1 MGTPADDWFGQ
12 AFSKAWRDKAEEI
25 GRFNLAIF
33 GKTGVGK
40 STLVNAI
47 FGSEI
52 AATGI
57 GEPVTRAEHLYLHQS
72 GTLGVLDTRGLEVGR
87 DNDALIAELKDYLH
101 GMRRRPLAD
110 QLHVAWYCVR
120 AGDRRFE
127 ATEAEF
133 VRALHELGLPV
144 ILVLTQVP
152 RSIGPGGDAR
162 VHPDAEALAASIAE
176 LRLPIVDGLIH
187 YTMALEDDFTG
198 QAAYGLQE
206 LLDATFRGA
215 PEGVAHAITAA
226 QRIDFV
232 RKRERAEKAIKAATG
247 AATTAGA
254 SPIPFSDA
262 AILVPLQ
269 IGMMASIAVTYGV
282 PLERSTAASLA
293 ATAAATTA
301 GRSLVT
307 NLVKFVPG
315 AGTMVAAPISA
326 TVAGTFTYA
335 MGQAWLRVCERLA
348 RGELGVVGGAL
359 DGESVR
365 KVFLEEFKTQAARRR
380 VGRR

>member
-1 MGTPADDWFGQ
+1 MVTPSDDWFGQ
-12 AFSKAWRDKAEEI
+12 AFSRAWKDQAAEI

-87 DNDALIAELKDYLH
+87 DNAELIAELTDYLH
-101 GMRRRPLAD
+101 GMRRKPLAD

-127 ATEAEF
+127 AAEAEF
-133 VRALHELGLPV
+133 VRALHGLGLPV
-144 ILVLTQVP
+144 IMVLAQVP
-152 RSIGPGGDAR
+152 RAGRR

-176 LRLPIVDGLIH
+176 QQLPIVDGLIH
-187 YTMALEDDFTG
+187 YTMARGDEFTG
-198 QAAYGLQE
+198 QTAYGLRE

-215 PEGVAHAITAA
+215 PLGVAHAITAA
-226 QRIDFV
+226 QRIDFD
-232 RKRERAEKAIKAATG
+232 RKRDRAERAIKAATG
-247 AATTAGA
+247 TASTAGA

-262 AILVPLQ
+262 AVLVPLQ
-269 IGMMASIAVTYGV
+269 IGMMASIAVTYGI

-293 ATAAATTA
+293 VTAAATTA
-301 GRSLVT
+301 GRSLVA
-307 NLVKFVPG
+307 NLIKLVPG
-315 AGTMVAAPISA
+315 AGTIVAAPISA

-335 MGQAWLRVCERLA
+335 MGHAWLRVCERLA
-348 RGELGVVGGAL
+348 RGELAAVAGAL
-359 DGESVR
+359 DGEAVR
-365 KVFLEEFKTQAARRR
+365 RVFMEEFKTQAKRRR
-380 VGRR
+380 LGP

>member
-1 MGTPADDWFGQ
+1 MAKPADEWFGQ
-12 AFSKAWRDKAEEI
+12 AFGKAWRDQAEEV

-33 GKTGVGK
+33 GD
-40 STLVNAI
+40 
-47 FGSEI
+47 EI

-72 GTLGVLDTRGLEVGR
+72 GALGVLDTRGLEVGR
-87 DNDALIAELKDYLH
+87 DNATLIAELRDYLH
-101 GMRRRPLAD
+101 GMRRKPLAD

-127 ATEAEF
+127 ATEADF
-133 VRALHELGLPV
+133 IRALHELGLPV

-152 RSIGPGGDAR
+152 RSGDR
-162 VHPDAEALAASIAE
+162 VHPDAEALAASIAA
-176 LRLPIVDGLIH
+176 LDLPIQDGLVH
-187 YTMALEDDFTG
+187 YTMALGDEFTG
-198 QAAYGLQE
+198 QSAYGLQE
-206 LLDATFRGA
+206 VLDATFRGA
-215 PEGVAHAITAA
+215 PDGVAHAITSA

-232 RKRERAEKAIKAATG
+232 RKRERAEVAVKAATG

-262 AILVPLQ
+262 ALLVPIQ

-282 PLERSTAASLA
+282 SIERSTAASIA

-301 GRSLVT
+301 GRSVVT
-307 NLVKFVPG
+307 NMIKFVPG
-315 AGTMVAAPISA
+315 AGTAVAAPISA

-335 MGQAWLRVCERLA
+335 MGHAWIRVCERLA

-359 DGESVR
+359 DNESVHR
-365 KVFLEEFKTQAARRR
+365 IFMEEFKSRASRRKLTS
-380 VGRR
+380 

>member
-1 MGTPADDWFGQ
+1 MAKPMDEWFGQ
-12 AFSKAWRDKAEEI
+12 AFGKAWQDKAVEI

-87 DNDALIAELKDYLH
+87 DNDALLAELRDYLH
-101 GMRRRPLAD
+101 GMRRKPLAE

-127 ATEAEF
+127 STEADF

-152 RSIGPGGDAR
+152 RSGAR
-162 VHPDAEALAASIAE
+162 VHPDAEAVAASIAT
-176 LRLPIVDGLIH
+176 LDLPIQDGLIH
-187 YTMALEDDFTG
+187 YTMAKDDEFTG
-198 QAAYGLQE
+198 QTAYGLQE

-215 PEGVAHAITAA
+215 PSGVAHAITAA
-226 QRIDFV
+226 QRIDFD
-232 RKRERAEKAIKAATG
+232 RKRERAEAAIKLATG

-254 SPIPFSDA
+254 SPIPFSDT

-269 IGMMASIAVTYGV
+269 LTMMASIAVTYGISI
-282 PLERSTAASLA
+282 ERSTAASIA

-301 GRSLVT
+301 GRSLVG
-307 NLVKFVPG
+307 NLIKFVPG
-315 AGTMVAAPISA
+315 AGTAVAGTINA
-326 TVAGTFTYA
+326 TVAGTFTFA
-335 MGQAWLRVCERLA
+335 MGHAWLRVCERLA
-348 RGELGVVGGAL
+348 RGELRTVGGAL
-359 DGESVR
+359 DSER
-365 KVFLEEFKTQAARRR
+365 IHAVFMDEFKSLAARRKPTS
-380 VGRR
+380 

>member
-1 MGTPADDWFGQ
+1 MAKPTDEWFGQ
-12 AFSKAWRDKAEEI
+12 AFGKAWKDKAEEI
-25 GRFNLAIF
+25 GRFNLGIF

-47 FGSEI
+47 FGTEI
-52 AATGI
+52 AKTGI

-87 DNDALIAELKDYLH
+87 DNAALIAELKDYLH
-101 GMRRRPLAD
+101 GMRRKPLAE

-127 ATEAEF
+127 STEADF
-133 VRALHELGLPV
+133 VRALAELGLSV

-152 RSIGPGGDAR
+152 RSGDR
-162 VHPDAEALAASIAE
+162 VHPDAEALAASIGA
-176 LRLPIVDGLIH
+176 LDLPIQDGLIH
-187 YTMALEDDFTG
+187 YTMALGDEFTG
-198 QAAYGLQE
+198 QTAYGLQE
-206 LLDATFRGA
+206 VLDATFRGA
-215 PEGVAHAITAA
+215 PNGVAHAITSA
-226 QRIDFV
+226 QRIDFD
-232 RKRERAEKAIKAATG
+232 RKRERAEVAIKAATG

-269 IGMMASIAVTYGV
+269 IGMMASIAVTYGISI
-282 PLERSTAASLA
+282 ERSTAASIA
-293 ATAAATTA
+293 ATAAATTM
-301 GRSLVT
+301 GRSAVT
-307 NLVKFVPG
+307 SMIKFVPG
-315 AGTMVAAPISA
+315 AGTAIAAPISA

-335 MGQAWLRVCERLA
+335 MGHAWLRVCERMA

-359 DGESVR
+359 DSEAVHR
-365 KVFLEEFKTQAARRR
+365 LFMEEFKSRASRRKLPT
-380 VGRR
+380 

>member
-1 MGTPADDWFGQ
+1 MAKPTEEWFGQ
-12 AFSKAWRDKAEEI
+12 AFGKAWKDKAEEI

-47 FGSEI
+47 FGAEI

-87 DNDALIAELKDYLH
+87 DNATLIAELRDYLH
-101 GMRRRPLAD
+101 GMRRKPLAD

-127 ATEAEF
+127 ATEADF
-133 VRALHELGLPV
+133 VRALHDLGLPV

-152 RSIGPGGDAR
+152 RAHGR
-162 VHPDAEALAASIAE
+162 VHPDAEALAASIAA
-176 LRLPIVDGLIH
+176 LDLPIQDGLIH
-187 YTMALEDDFTG
+187 YTMALADEFTG
-198 QAAYGLQE
+198 QTAYGLQE
-206 LLDATFRGA
+206 VLDATFRGA
-215 PEGVAHAITAA
+215 PDGVAHAITAA
-226 QRIDFV
+226 QRIDFD
-232 RKRERAEKAIKAATG
+232 RKRERAEVAIKAATG

-262 AILVPLQ
+262 AILVPVQ
-269 IGMMASIAVTYGV
+269 IGMMASIAVTYGISI
-282 PLERSTAASLA
+282 ERSTAASIA

-307 NLVKFVPG
+307 NMIKFVPG
-315 AGTMVAAPISA
+315 AGTAVAAPISA

-335 MGQAWLRVCERLA
+335 MGHAWLRVCERLA
-348 RGELGVVGGAL
+348 RGELGPVGGVL
-359 DGESVR
+359 DSDAVKR
-365 KVFLEEFKTQAARRR
+365 VFLEEFKSRASRRKLSS
-380 VGRR
+380 

>member
-1 MGTPADDWFGQ
+1 MAPPADDWFGQ
-12 AFSKAWRDKAEEI
+12 AFTKAWRDKAEEI

-47 FGSEI
+47 FGTEI
-52 AATGI
+52 AQTGI
-57 GEPVTRAEHLYLHQS
+57 GEPVTRQEHLYLHQS

-87 DNDALIAELKDYLH
+87 DNEVLIAELKDYLH
-101 GMRRRPLAD
+101 GMRRKPLAE

-127 ATEAEF
+127 STEADF
-133 VRALHELGLPV
+133 VRALHDLGLPV
-144 ILVLTQVP
+144 IMVLTQVP
-152 RSIGPGGDAR
+152 RSVEPGGSAR
-162 VHPDAEALAASIAE
+162 VHPDAEALAAKIAD
-176 LRLPIVDGLIH
+176 LQLPIADGLIH
-187 YTMALEDDFTG
+187 YTMARDDEFTG
-198 QAAYGLQE
+198 QTAYGLQE

-215 PEGVAHAITAA
+215 PEGVAHAITSA
-226 QRIDFV
+226 QRIDFE
-232 RKRERAEKAIKAATG
+232 RKRERAERAIKAATG

-282 PLERSTAASLA
+282 PLERSTAASIA

-301 GRSLVT
+301 GRSVVT
-307 NLVKFVPG
+307 NMIKFVPG
-315 AGTMVAAPISA
+315 AGTAVAAPISA

-335 MGQAWLRVCERLA
+335 MGHAWLRVCERMA
-348 RGELGVVGGAL
+348 RGELGIVGGAL
-359 DGESVR
+359 DGEGIR
-365 KVFLEEFKTQAARRR
+365 RVFLEEFKSQASRRKLPT
-380 VGRR
+380 

>member
-1 MGTPADDWFGQ
+1 MAKPTDEWFGQ
-12 AFSKAWRDKAEEI
+12 AFGKAWKDKADEI

-47 FGSEI
+47 FGAQI

-87 DNDALIAELKDYLH
+87 DNATLIAELRDYLH
-101 GMRRRPLAD
+101 GMRRKPLAD

-127 ATEAEF
+127 ATEADF
-133 VRALHELGLPV
+133 VRALHDLGLPV
-144 ILVLTQVP
+144 IMVLTQVP
-152 RSIGPGGDAR
+152 RANGR
-162 VHPDAEALAASIAE
+162 VHPDSEALAASIAA
-176 LRLPIVDGLIH
+176 LDLPIQDGLIH
-187 YTMALEDDFTG
+187 YTMALADEFTG
-198 QAAYGLQE
+198 QTAYGLQE
-206 LLDATFRGA
+206 VLDATFRGA
-215 PEGVAHAITAA
+215 PDGVAHAITAA
-226 QRIDFV
+226 QRIDFD
-232 RKRERAEKAIKAATG
+232 RKRDRAEIAIKAATG

-262 AILVPLQ
+262 AILVPVQ
-269 IGMMASIAVTYGV
+269 IGMMASIAVTYGIT
-282 PLERSTAASLA
+282 LERSTAASIA

-301 GRSLVT
+301 GRSLAT
-307 NLVKFVPG
+307 NLIKFIPG
-315 AGTMVAAPISA
+315 AGTAVAAPISA

-335 MGQAWLRVCERLA
+335 MGHAWMRVCERLA
-348 RGELGVVGGAL
+348 RGELGPVGGVL
-359 DGESVR
+359 DSDAVKR
-365 KVFLEEFKTQAARRR
+365 VFLEEFKSQASRRKLSS
-380 VGRR
+380 

>member
-1 MGTPADDWFGQ
+1 MAKPTDAWFGQ
-12 AFSKAWRDKAEEI
+12 AFGKAWRDKADEI

-47 FGSEI
+47 FGAEI

-87 DNDALIAELKDYLH
+87 DNDRLLAELKDYLH
-101 GMRRRPLAD
+101 GMRRKPLAE
-110 QLHVAWYCVR
+110 QIHVAWYCVR

-127 ATEAEF
+127 PTEGEF
-133 VRALHELGLPV
+133 VRALHDLGLPV

-152 RSIGPGGDAR
+152 RSVGSGGGGR
-162 VHPDAEALAASIAE
+162 VHPDAEALAASIAA
-176 LRLPIVDGLIH
+176 LDLPIQDGLIH
-187 YTMALEDDFTG
+187 YTMAKADEFTG
-198 QAAYGLQE
+198 QTAYGLQE
-206 LLDATFRGA
+206 VLDATFRGA
-215 PEGVAHAITAA
+215 PSGVAHAITAA
-226 QRIDFV
+226 QRIDLD
-232 RKRERAEKAIKAATG
+232 RKRERAEAAIKAATG

-262 AILVPLQ
+262 ALLVPVQLT
-269 IGMMASIAVTYGV
+269 MMAAIAVTYGISI
-282 PLERSTAASLA
+282 ERSTAASIA

-301 GRSLVT
+301 GRSLVG
-307 NLVKFVPG
+307 NLIKFVPG
-315 AGTMVAAPISA
+315 AGTAVAGTINA

-335 MGQAWLRVCERLA
+335 MGHAWLRICERLA
-348 RGELGVVGGAL
+348 RGELRTVGGAL
-359 DGESVR
+359 DSDSIHR
-365 KVFLEEFKTQAARRR
+365 VFMDEFASRAKLRRSS
-380 VGRR
+380 

>member
-1 MGTPADDWFGQ
+1 MAAPADDWFGQ

-87 DNDALIAELKDYLH
+87 DNDLLIAELEDYLH
-101 GMRRRPLAD
+101 GMRRKPLAD

-133 VRALHELGLPV
+133 VRALHDLGLPV

-152 RSIGPGGDAR
+152 RSGGR

-215 PEGVAHAITAA
+215 PDGVAHAITAA
-226 QRIDFV
+226 QRIDFA

-262 AILVPLQ
+262 ALLVPLQ

-307 NLVKFVPG
+307 NLIKFVPG

-335 MGQAWLRVCERLA
+335 MGHAWLRVCERLA
-348 RGELGVVGGAL
+348 RGELGAVGGAL

-380 VGRR
+380 LGA

>member
-1 MGTPADDWFGQ
+1 MAKPTEEWFGQ
-12 AFSKAWRDKAEEI
+12 AFGKAWKDKAEEI

-47 FGSEI
+47 FGAEI
-52 AATGI
+52 AKTGI

-72 GTLGVLDTRGLEVGR
+72 GSLGVLDTRGLEVGR
-87 DNDALIAELKDYLH
+87 DNATLIAELRDYLH
-101 GMRRRPLAD
+101 GMRRKPLAD

-127 ATEAEF
+127 ATEADF

-144 ILVLTQVP
+144 IMVLTQVP
-152 RSIGPGGDAR
+152 RANGR
-162 VHPDAEALAASIAE
+162 VHPDAEALAASIAA
-176 LRLPIVDGLIH
+176 LDLPIQDGLIH
-187 YTMALEDDFTG
+187 YTMALADEFTG
-198 QAAYGLQE
+198 QTAYGLQE
-206 LLDATFRGA
+206 VLDATFRGA
-215 PEGVAHAITAA
+215 PDGVAHAITAA
-226 QRIDFV
+226 QRIDFA
-232 RKRERAEKAIKAATG
+232 RKRERAEVAIKAATG

-262 AILVPLQ
+262 AILVPVQ
-269 IGMMASIAVTYGV
+269 IGMMASIAVTYGIS
-282 PLERSTAASLA
+282 LERSTAASIA

-307 NLVKFVPG
+307 NMIKFVPG
-315 AGTMVAAPISA
+315 AGTAVAAPISA

-335 MGQAWLRVCERLA
+335 MGHAWLRVCERLA
-348 RGELGVVGGAL
+348 RGELGPVGGVL
-359 DGESVR
+359 DSDAVKR
-365 KVFLEEFKTQAARRR
+365 VFLEEFKSQASRRKLSS
-380 VGRR
+380 

>member
-1 MGTPADDWFGQ
+1 MAMPADDWFGK
-12 AFSKAWRDKAEEI
+12 AFSKAWKDKAEEI
-25 GRFNLAIF
+25 GRFNLSIF

-57 GEPVTRAEHLYLHQS
+57 GEPVTRQEHLYLHQS

-87 DNDALIAELKDYLH
+87 DNDALIAELNDYLH
-101 GMRRRPLAD
+101 GMRRKPLAD
-110 QLHVAWYCVR
+110 QLHMAWYCVR

-133 VRALHELGLPV
+133 VRALHGLGLPV
-144 ILVLTQVP
+144 IMVLTQVP
-152 RSIGPGGDAR
+152 RAGDR
-162 VHPDAEALAASIAE
+162 VHPDAEELAASIARLE
-176 LRLPIVDGLIH
+176 LPIQDGLIH
-187 YTMALEDDFTG
+187 YTMAQADDFTG

-215 PEGVAHAITAA
+215 PQGVAHAITAA

-269 IGMMASIAVTYGV
+269 IGMMASVAVTYGI
-282 PLERSTAASLA
+282 PFERSTAASLA

-315 AGTMVAAPISA
+315 AGAMVAAPISA

-335 MGQAWLRVCERLA
+335 MGHAWLRVCERLA
-348 RGELGVVGGAL
+348 RGELGAMGGTL
-359 DGESVR
+359 DSDSVR
-365 KVFLEEFKTQAARRR
+365 RVFMEEFRSQASRRKLSP
-380 VGRR
+380 

>member
-1 MGTPADDWFGQ
+1 MATPADDWFGK
-12 AFSKAWRDKAEEI
+12 AFSKAWKDKAEEI

-57 GEPVTRAEHLYLHQS
+57 GEPVTRSEHLYLHQS

-87 DNDALIAELKDYLH
+87 DNATLIAELKDYLH
-101 GMRRRPLAD
+101 GMRRKPLAE
-110 QLHVAWYCVR
+110 QIHVAWYCVR

-127 ATEAEF
+127 PTEADF

-144 ILVLTQVP
+144 IMVLTQVP
-152 RSIGPGGDAR
+152 RSLGAGGGSR
-162 VHPDAEALAASIAE
+162 VHPDAEALAASIAA
-176 LRLPIVDGLIH
+176 LDLPIEGGLIH
-187 YTMALEDDFTG
+187 YTMAMADDFTG
-198 QAAYGLQE
+198 QTAYGLQE

-215 PEGVAHAITAA
+215 PSGVAHAITAA

-232 RKRERAEKAIKAATG
+232 RKRDRAEVAIKAATG

-262 AILVPLQ
+262 AILVPIQLA
-269 IGMMASIAVTYGV
+269 MMASIAVTYGI
-282 PLERSTAASLA
+282 PIERSTAASIA

-301 GRSLVT
+301 GRSLVG
-307 NLVKFVPG
+307 NLIKFVPG
-315 AGTMVAAPISA
+315 AGTAVAGTINA

-335 MGQAWLRVCERLA
+335 MGHAWLRVCERLA
-348 RGELGVVGGAL
+348 RGELRMVGGAL
-359 DGESVR
+359 DSKTIH
-365 KVFLEEFKTQAARRR
+365 KVFMDEFKVQATRRR
-380 VGRR
+380 LSS

>member
-1 MGTPADDWFGQ
+1 MPTPADDWFGQ

-72 GTLGVLDTRGLEVGR
+72 GTLGVLDTRGVEVGR
-87 DNDALIAELKDYLH
+87 DNDVLIGELKDYLH
-101 GMRRRPLAD
+101 GMRRKPLAD

-133 VRALHELGLPV
+133 VRALHDLGLPV

-152 RSIGPGGDAR
+152 RSGTR

-187 YTMALEDDFTG
+187 YTMAQADDFTG
-198 QAAYGLQE
+198 QTAYGLQE

-226 QRIDFV
+226 QRIDYA
-232 RKRERAEKAIKAATG
+232 RKRERAEKAIKTATG

-307 NLVKFVPG
+307 NMIKFVPG
-315 AGTMVAAPISA
+315 AGTAVAAPISA

-335 MGQAWLRVCERLA
+335 MGHAWLRVCERLA
-348 RGELGVVGGAL
+348 RGELGAVGGAL

-365 KVFLEEFKTQAARRR
+365 RVFLEEFKTQAARRR
-380 VGRR
+380 MGS

>member
-1 MGTPADDWFGQ
+1 MVTPADDWFGQ
-12 AFSKAWRDKAEEI
+12 AFGKAWKDKAEEI

-40 STLVNAI
+40 STLINAI
-47 FGSEI
+47 FGAEI

-57 GEPVTRAEHLYLHQS
+57 GEPVTRQEHLYLHQS
-72 GTLGVLDTRGLEVGR
+72 GTLGVLDTRGVEVGR
-87 DNDALIAELKDYLH
+87 DNDALLAELNDYLH
-101 GMRRRPLAD
+101 GMRRKPLSD

-133 VRALHELGLPV
+133 VRALHGLGLPV
-144 ILVLTQVP
+144 IMVLTQVP
-152 RSIGPGGDAR
+152 RSGGQ
-162 VHPDAEALAASIAE
+162 VHPDAEALAASIAN
-176 LRLPIVDGLIH
+176 LDLPIQDGLIH
-187 YTMALEDDFTG
+187 YTMAKADEFTG

-215 PEGVAHAITAA
+215 PQGVAHAITAA
-226 QRIDFV
+226 QRIDFD

-269 IGMMASIAVTYGV
+269 IGMMASIAVTYGI

-307 NLVKFVPG
+307 NLIKFVPG

-335 MGQAWLRVCERLA
+335 IGRAWLRVCERLA
-348 RGELGVVGGAL
+348 RGEFAAVNGAL
-359 DGESVR
+359 DSDAVR
-365 KVFLEEFKTQAARRR
+365 RVFMEEFKTQAGRRR
-380 VGRR
+380 LPS